1 MEKIILASNNKHKIS
16 EFRQML
22 DCEVLSL
29 EDIGFVDEIVEDGE
43 TFLENSLIK
52 AKAVSKFLKEKNIVA
67 NVIADD
73 SGLCVNALDG
83 RPGIYSARY
92 AVEHND
98 KANRQ
103 KLLQELEGKADR
115 SAYFV
120 CLIVKLFSDG
130 HYVSVEGRTYGKI
143 LTEEKGDTSFGY
155 DCLFFS
161 DELQKSFGQA
171 TSEEKNAVSHR
182 GRALKKLLEL
192 KDA

>member
-22 DCEVLSL
+22 NCEVLSL
-29 EDIGFVDEIVEDGE
+29 DDIGFNQEIIEDGK
-43 TFLENSLIK
+43 TFFENSLIK
-52 AKAVSKFLKEKNIVA
+52 AKAVSNFLKKQGIVA

-73 SGLCVNALDG
+73 SGLCVNSLG
-83 RPGIYSARY
+83 GQPGVYSARY
-92 AVEHND
+92 AGEHDD

-103 KLLQELEGKADR
+103 KLLQQLEDKSDR

-120 CLIVKLFSDG
+120 CMIVKLFNDG
-130 HYVSVEGRTYGKI
+130 HYVSVEGRTYGNI
-143 LTEEKGDTSFGY
+143 LTEETGDTSFGY

-161 DELQKSFGQA
+161 DDLKKSFGQA
-171 TSEEKNAVSHR
+171 TKEEKNAVSHR

-192 KDA
+192 N